1 MPMFRRVSSR
11 FRRGSREDDRLPPAE
26 HGGPDQPYLETD
38 DTMAANGV
46 DEPILDSVPRPR
58 TRMVVRVRLLVLVAL
73 LVAALAVTALNST
86 LPLPAE
92 LLARWPWLLVIG
104 GVLWLLVGLVTAWPH
119 GTLGGPVV
127 IALGA
132 LGLLEQ
138 GAVFSSSMVVA
149 GMLLIALGL
158 AVILRGLTMP
168 RV

>member
-1 MPMFRRVSSR
+1 MFRRVSSR
-11 FRRGSREDDRLPPAE
+11 FRRRPRENDRLSPGE
-26 HGGPDQPYLETD
+26 HDGLDQPYLETD
-38 DTMAANGV
+38 DAMAANGA

-58 TRMVVRVRLLVLVAL
+58 TRVVVRVRLLVLVAL
-73 LVAALAVTALNST
+73 LVAALAVMALNIT
-86 LPLPAE
+86 LPLPTE
-92 LLARWPWLLVIG
+92 LLARWPWLLMIG

-138 GAVFSSSMVVA
+138 GVMSSGSMVVA
-149 GMLLIALGL
+149 GMTLIALGL